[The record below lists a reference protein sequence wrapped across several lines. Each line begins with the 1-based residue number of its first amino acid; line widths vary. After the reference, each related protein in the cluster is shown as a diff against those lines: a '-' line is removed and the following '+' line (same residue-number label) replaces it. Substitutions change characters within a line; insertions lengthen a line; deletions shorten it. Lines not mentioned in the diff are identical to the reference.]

1 MTFIF
6 GAIDNLLPENHAFFI
21 SSYVLL
27 DKVRCFFL
35 SLCPIIFLLTGELTS
50 GKPTNLLSEDQSQVV
65 GMMSD
70 KGLLSKEPQRTLSQS
85 SSLSDSTPDSTSLSP
100 DIQTTLAQL
109 NTSNLDI
116 ATRRNILLGRTKN
129 KYVCEVCGRECPSKH
144 KLKRHLSTHSEERPF
159 SCQICG
165 KSFKW
170 TEYLQK
176 HMRQQHHGGAE
187 G

>member
-1 MTFIF
+1 MIMTGVWHFLSSTFIV
-6 GAIDNLLPENHAFFI
+6 
-21 SSYVLL
+21 SY
-27 DKVRCFFL
+27 CFL
-35 SLCPIIFLLTGELTS
+35 ADELTS
-50 GKPTNLLSEDQSQVV
+50 DKPVDQLSQDQAQIV

-70 KGLLSKEPQRTLSQS
+70 EGILSQRTLSQS
-85 SSLSDSTPDSTSLSP
+85 SSLSDSTPEGSALSP

>member
-1 MTFIF
+1 MKVSVYRVCVCVCVRVTHIRPYCMIMTGVWHFLSSTFIV
-6 GAIDNLLPENHAFFI
+6 
-21 SSYVLL
+21 SY
-27 DKVRCFFL
+27 CFL
-35 SLCPIIFLLTGELTS
+35 ADELTS
-50 GKPTNLLSEDQSQVV
+50 DKPVDQLSQDQAQIV

-70 KGLLSKEPQRTLSQS
+70 EGILSQRTLSQS
-85 SSLSDSTPDSTSLSP
+85 SSLSDSTPEGSALSP

>member
-1 MTFIF
+1 MDYFLPSSFIISHF
-6 GAIDNLLPENHAFFI
+6 TSDKPPDLLH
-21 SSYVLL
+21 V
-27 DKVRCFFL
+27 
-35 SLCPIIFLLTGELTS
+35 
-50 GKPTNLLSEDQSQVV
+50 SEDQAQIV
-65 GMMSD
+65 GMVTD
-70 KGLLSKEPQRTLSQS
+70 DGVLLSQRTLSQS
-85 SSLSDSTPDSTSLSP
+85 SSLSDSTTDGSTLSP

-129 KYVCEVCGRECPSKH
+129 KYVCDVCGRECPSKH

-176 HMRQQHHGGAE
+176 HMRQQHQGGTE

>member
-1 MTFIF
+1 MHACTCVYVCVRSPCKALQGKMEFSLPSSFIF
-6 GAIDNLLPENHAFFI
+6 PYDF
-21 SSYVLL
+21 
-27 DKVRCFFL
+27 
-35 SLCPIIFLLTGELTS
+35 LTGELTS
-50 GKPTNLLSEDQSQVV
+50 NKPPDLLHVPEDQSQIV
-65 GMMSD
+65 GMVSAD
-70 KGLLSKEPQRTLSQS
+70 EGGLLSQRTLSQS
-85 SSLSDSTPDSTSLSP
+85 SSLSDCTTPDGSTLSP

-129 KYVCEVCGRECPSKH
+129 KYVCDVCGRECPSKH

-176 HMRQQHHGGAE
+176 HMRQQHHGGTE

>member
-1 MTFIF
+1 MRRIKEREKEEEKDILVLRLISLSSLVL
-6 GAIDNLLPENHAFFI
+6 GELIAPLPEKPDLPEDQTQLSSLI
-21 SSYVLL
+21 S
-27 DKVRCFFL
+27 
-35 SLCPIIFLLTGELTS
+35 PEA
-50 GKPTNLLSEDQSQVV
+50 LLS
-65 GMMSD
+65 
-70 KGLLSKEPQRTLSQS
+70 QRTLSQS
-85 SSLSDSTPDSTSLSP
+85 SSLSDSTNPDTSTLSP

-116 ATRRNILLGRTKN
+116 ATRRTILLGRTKN
-129 KYVCEVCGRECPSKH
+129 KYVCEVCRRECPSKH

-176 HMRQQHHGGAE
+176 HMRQQHPGGVE
-187 G
+187 GQE

>member
-1 MTFIF
+1 MCVREREREDDVLVFILCF
-6 GAIDNLLPENHAFFI
+6 SLFFFMSLVELIVPLSDKPALCDDPSQLSSLISPE
-21 SSYVLL
+21 S
-27 DKVRCFFL
+27 
-35 SLCPIIFLLTGELTS
+35 
-50 GKPTNLLSEDQSQVV
+50 LLS
-65 GMMSD
+65 
-70 KGLLSKEPQRTLSQS
+70 QRTLSQS
-85 SSLSDSTPDSTSLSP
+85 SSLSDSTNPDSSAALSP

-129 KYVCEVCGRECPSKH
+129 KYVCDVCGRECPSKH

-159 SCQICG
+159 ICQICR

-176 HMRQQHHGGAE
+176 HMRQQHPGGVE
-187 G
+187 GQYEFKFILQSTCI